1 MRRRSLIECVFLIL
15 AAAPRAFASGAEE
28 ELPLFTD
35 TIRSPLGH
43 YALSI
48 DPNSRTVS
56 VIRSDD
62 RDGVSPQLRM
72 RILNGTASREIALKA
87 VSRPD
92 APLRYQG
99 HDPNW
104 DGRFSSWVLE
114 YSVDG
119 KGWTRLE
126 PKAKK

>member
-1 MRRRSLIECVFLIL
+1 MRRPTILEYAFLIL
-15 AAAPRAFASGAEE
+15 AAAPRALAAEE

-48 DPNSRTVS
+48 DPNGRTVS
-56 VIRSDD
+56 VIRSDE
-62 RDGVSPQLRM
+62 RAGTSPQLRM
-72 RILNGTASREIALKA
+72 RILNGAASREIALKA
-87 VSRPD
+87 VSGPD

-99 HDPNW
+99 HDPGW
-104 DGRFSSWVLE
+104 DGRMSSWVLE

-119 KGWTRLE
+119 RGWSKLE

>member
-1 MRRRSLIECVFLIL
+1 MRRPSLFECVFLIL
-15 AAAPRAFASGAEE
+15 ASAPRALALAAEE
-28 ELPLFTD
+28 DLPLFTD

-62 RDGVSPQLRM
+62 RAGASPQLRM
-72 RILNGTASREIALKA
+72 RILNGTTSREIALKA
-87 VSRPD
+87 ISRPD

-99 HDPNW
+99 HDPGW
-104 DGRFSSWVLE
+104 DGRLSSWVLE

-119 KGWTRLE
+119 RGWAKLE
-126 PKAKK
+126 PKKKN